1 MVGQPLHFGCNKCKI
16 DEYEPIRRITC
27 PKRGVRI
34 VMVIE
39 PLWDAI
45 AGISDKDARKMS
57 EKLGHKQSEL
67 KGLLNGE

>member
-1 MVGQPLHFGCNKCKI
+1 MGEVTDKRRATRIGCNKCKI

-27 PKRGVRI
+27 PKCGARI

-45 AGISDKDARKMS
+45 AGISDKDARKVS
-57 EKLGHKQSEL
+57 ERLAKNKEG
-67 KGLLNGE
+67 GE